1 MKLWAGTENRLV
13 PSASAPSIVD
23 VHHASVHMT
32 ATCSQGQNA
41 NVCCAG
47 DRISHD
53 SRLFTREGLSQ
64 LVQVEPLAP
73 IPPAGALMEDYQCQL
88 EAEGACLQVSHQ
100 ECRNAAA
107 CLRLPNFLPAG
118 C

>member
-1 MKLWAGTENRLV
+1 MELLWGKEDKPG
-13 PSASAPSIVD
+13 PSASVASVMD
-23 VHHASVHMT
+23 GNHASLHK
-32 ATCSQGQNA
+32 AAPCPQEQDA

-88 EAEGACLQVSHQ
+88 EAEGACLQVSQQ
-100 ECRNAAA
+100 E
-107 CLRLPNFLPAG
+107 
-118 C
+118 